1 MLPYF
6 AASIPFF
13 RENIVKRIFVASLL
27 TVCSWMAHA
36 AAPTPESIAL
46 LLDLVQAEKIL
57 DGIKPQVQGAMK
69 ASMEQAL
76 KGRRPNAEEQ
86 KVLDAY
92 LLTATQ
98 IVNDTLTMDHI
109 KPLQLQLYS
118 QHLTQEEVDGM
129 IIFYQSPVGK
139 SMVTKMPQILQGLMA
154 ALPSLLAPMQDKLR
168 LAGELMVRELVAL
181 QRKAPQS
188 HL

>member
-1 MLPYF
+1 M
-6 AASIPFF
+6 
-13 RENIVKRIFVASLL
+13 KRIFVASLL

-36 AAPTPESIAL
+36 APPTPESIEL
-46 LLDLVQAEKIL
+46 LLDLVQAEKIM

-69 ASMEQAL
+69 ANMDQAL
-76 KGRRPNAEEQ
+76 KGRRPSAEEQ

-98 IVNDTLTMDHI
+98 IVNETLTMDRI
-109 KPLQLQLYS
+109 KPLHLQLYG

-129 IIFYQSPVGK
+129 ITFYQSPVGK
-139 SMVTKMPQILQGLMA
+139 SMVTKMPHIMQGVMA

-168 LAGELMVRELVAL
+168 LAGEHMVRELVAL
-181 QRKAPQS
+181 QRKAPQAN
-188 HL
+188 L